1 MSSKF
6 DTFILDSAVF
16 VAVIALG
23 YAILDNQIPYNPL
36 KAIAFLCMAI
46 FGFHYFARVLL
57 GLGYSLWIFFDTL
70 GTGLRRKQSDKSDK
84 RSPSPTPT
92 LKENKFTS
100 EVKPVSSTSSDR
112 SPFSITND
120 KLKGL
125 DEL

>member
-6 DTFILDSAVF
+6 DTFILDCAVF
-16 VAVIALG
+16 VAIVALSV
-23 YAILDNQIPYNPL
+23 AIIDDKIPISAL
-36 KAIAFLCMAI
+36 RAISLLCMVI

-57 GLGYSLWIFFDTL
+57 GLGWSIWIFFDTL

-92 LKENKFTS
+92 LKENKSTS